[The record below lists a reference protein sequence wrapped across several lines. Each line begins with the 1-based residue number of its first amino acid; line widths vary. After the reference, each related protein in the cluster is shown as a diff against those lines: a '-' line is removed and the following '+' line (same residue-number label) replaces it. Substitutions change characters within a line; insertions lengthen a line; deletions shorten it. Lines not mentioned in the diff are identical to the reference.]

1 MHPQRVSFLQFEV
14 FSDVELPMEI
24 LKVHFVEP
32 DLRFNSQ
39 TFPPHELQEIPK
51 NLVDV

>member
-14 FSDVELPMEI
+14 FSDVELLMEI
-24 LKVHFVEP
+24 MKVRFEEP
-32 DLRFNSQ
+32 DLGFNSQ
-39 TFPPHELQEIPK
+39 IFPPHELQEIPK